1 MSANSQNLTVTTI
14 KPTSGLSVSFKPRS
28 KEGEAEKLEV
38 FASYFLPEAITSISN
53 QEVLGFAS
61 RAYKASMLD
70 LLKQA
75 VKETKETIAIPS
87 ISDLYP
93 ESTKREFTVT
103 KEALINWFES
113 FADKILSAAISAK
126 AGLPADSVKVVKK
139 VLQYKELILALAKRG
154 DPMKQEDIDSVI
166 RVLGLIDS
174 SSTKHEYTDNVAQGV
189 AAMQEKLDRYLA
201 GKQEEEELEEI
212 DF

>member
-1 MSANSQNLTVTTI
+1 MSANSQNLTITTI

-38 FASYFLPEAITSISN
+38 HASYFLPKVLAAISN
-53 QEVLGFAS
+53 QELVGFAS

-75 VKETKETIAIPS
+75 VKDAKETIAIPS
-87 ISDLYP
+87 LSELYP

-103 KEALINWFES
+103 KEALINWFDS

-126 AGLPADSVKVVKK
+126 AGLPADSVKVTKK

-154 DPMKQEDIDSVI
+154 DPMKQEDIDAVI
-166 RVLGLIDS
+166 RVLGLIDAS
-174 SSTKHEYTDNVAQGV
+174 GNNHHYTDNVAQGV
-189 AAMQEKLDRYLA
+189 AVMQEKLDRYLA